1 MTAEIGNQRGIAFLE
16 TLITIVIVAVGLLGL
31 AALHGRMQAAE
42 MEAYQRAQATVLL
55 RDAVDR
61 LHADGKNAV
70 SYRTAQ
76 PLGTGQN
83 AADCRALTGA
93 ELGLCEWSNALLGAN
108 AAAGSRSVGAMIG
121 ARGCIEV
128 LQNTMPRQFRVS
140 VAWQGLTET
149 ATPQVSACGAGSYG
163 DDRRRRVVAAHVVI
177 ACLENDAAT
186 GACVTP

>member
-1 MTAEIGNQRGIAFLE
+1 LIPAHDAQRGIAFLE
-16 TLITIVIVAVGLLGL
+16 TLITIVIVALGLLGL

-61 LHADGKNAV
+61 LHADGKNAM
-70 SYRTAQ
+70 SYVTAQ
-76 PLGTGQN
+76 PLGTGR
-83 AADCRALTGA
+83 AVADCSALVGP
-93 ELGLCEWSNALLGAN
+93 ELNLCEWNNALLGAN
-108 AAAGSRSVGAMIG
+108 ATAAGNGVGAMIG

-140 VAWQGLTET
+140 VAWQGLAET
-149 ATPQVSACGAGSYG
+149 AAPQVSACGAGSYG
-163 DDRRRRVVAAHVVI
+163 DERRRRVAAAHVVI